1 MSTEKL
7 AAQMEQIILNRIA
20 QDKLTAATLPQTAE
34 KVLQVLRDPNFST
47 KRVVAL
53 IEKDPLL
60 AVRVLRVANSAVYGG
75 GGNLARLDAAV
86 SRLGTQ
92 KLRTLL
98 IDLSARQVFI
108 SKDTRIARASA
119 AIWEHSLA
127 VALIARDLTALSNG
141 GDADGTY
148 LCGLLHDI
156 GKPLVAVMLLE
167 AEKILAQEQG
177 NAWIGSEA
185 WVTVV
190 NKTHRKVGVALAEK
204 WQLPADVV
212 SGIAE
217 SGDYDNAA
225 RKSPANYVRF
235 SNALAKREGFVVG
248 PIDAD
253 EVSALI
259 MIGRSLLDLDDEII
273 GKLTVS
279 LKERVSGAMA
289 S

>member
-34 KVLQVLRDPNFST
+34 KVLAMLRDPNFST
-47 KRVVAL
+47 KRVVTL

-75 GGNLARLDAAV
+75 GGLARLDAAV

-108 SKDTRIARASA
+108 SKDHRIARASA
-119 AIWEHSLA
+119 GIWEHSLA
-127 VALIARDLTALSNG
+127 VALIARDLTALSAG

-177 NAWIGSEA
+177 NAWIGSDA
-185 WVTVV
+185 WVQVV

-212 SGIAE
+212 SGIAD

-235 SNALAKREGFVVG
+235 ANALAKREGFVVG
-248 PIDAD
+248 EVDAD

-259 MIGRSLLDLDDEII
+259 MIGRSLLDLDDDII
-273 GKLTVS
+273 NKLTGA
-279 LKERVSGAMA
+279 LKERVQGAIA
-289 S
+289 A

>member
-7 AAQMEQIILNRIA
+7 AAQMEQIILARIA

-34 KVLQVLRDPNFST
+34 KVLQILRDPNFQT
-47 KRVVAL
+47 KKVVSL
-53 IEKDPLL
+53 IERDQLL
-60 AVRVLRVANSAVYGG
+60 AVRLLRVANSAVYGG
-75 GGNLARLDAAV
+75 GGLARLDAAV
-86 SRLGTQ
+86 SRLGSQ

-98 IDLSARQVFI
+98 IDLSARQVFV
-108 SKDTRIARASA
+108 SKDGRIARAMA
-119 AIWEHSLA
+119 GIWEHSVA
-127 VALIARDLTALSNG
+127 VALMARDLTALSAG

-167 AEKILAQEQG
+167 AEKILSQEQG
-177 NAWIGSEA
+177 QSWIGSEA
-185 WVTVV
+185 WVEVV
-190 NKTHRKVGVALAEK
+190 NKTHRAVGVALAEK
-204 WQLPADVV
+204 WQLPADVI

-235 SNALAKREGFVVG
+235 ANALAKREGFVVG

-273 GKLTVS
+273 GKLTAA
-279 LKERVSGAMA
+279 LKERVTGSVG
-289 S
+289 